1 MGGSSSYLL
10 GGTCRCQLQHS
21 LLERFKEMTKE
32 LRTEVLIVGGGL
44 GGCAAALA
52 VCRSGRTAIVTEPT
66 DWIGGQLTSQ
76 AVPPDEHG
84 WIEQF
89 GATASYRRLRTLV
102 RQYYRDHYRLTRRAQ
117 DDPYLNPGLG
127 WVSPLCH
134 EPRVALAVL
143 EAMLAPYRTSGLLT
157 ILQQHVPVS
166 TETAAGDRIA
176 AVTLENRL
184 SGGQLTITADYVL
197 DATELGDLLPLA
209 GAEFVTGQE
218 SQSQTGEPGAP
229 DVARPQNSQAMTV
242 CFAVDHMVGEN
253 HTIDRPAE
261 YEFWRDFVPPLNPP
275 WAGKLVRLT
284 GLSPRT
290 LEPVHYRFDP
300 TGEPP
305 VAFSG
310 LWTYRRILARE
321 QFTPGSFPSDICLIN
336 WPMTDYLLGDLCTCD
351 TEQAKKHIERA
362 KQLSLSLLYWLQTEY
377 EREDGGR
384 GLPGL
389 RLRPDIVGTADGLA
403 KAPYIRESRR
413 IEAEFTVCQQH
424 LSADLREGKLLAEA
438 FDDSV
443 GIGSYRIDLHPTTGG
458 DNYFDVPTLPF
469 QIPLGALI
477 PVRMENL
484 LPAAKNLG
492 VTHITNGCY
501 RLHPVEWSVGEAAGA
516 LSCFCLAQNS
526 SPRGVLH
533 NNRQLVAFQDSLVQ
547 QGIELQW
554 PSDLNLQE
562 GEPHRHGMNG
572 PGGCDHNRQTLIL
585 PLGGRFRSA
594 EADRFFK

>member
-1 MGGSSSYLL
+1 MI
-10 GGTCRCQLQHS
+10 R
-21 LLERFKEMTKE
+21 EI
-32 LRTEVLIVGGGL
+32 RTDVLIIGGGL

-52 VCRSGRTAIVTEPT
+52 VCRSGRPAIVTEPT
-66 DWIGGQLTSQ
+66 DWIGGQLTAQ

-84 WIEQF
+84 WIEQL
-89 GATASYRRLRTLV
+89 GSTASYRRLRTLV
-102 RQYYRDHYRLTRRAQ
+102 RQYYRDHYPLTCPAQ
-117 DDPYLNPGLG
+117 DDPYFNPGLG

-143 EAMLAPYRTSGLLT
+143 EAMLAPYQTSGLLT
-157 ILQQHVPVS
+157 ILRQHVPVS
-166 TETAAGDRIA
+166 SEMAAGDRIA
-176 AVTLENRL
+176 AVTLENLL
-184 SGGQLTITADYVL
+184 SGRQLTVTADYVL

-209 GAEFVTGQE
+209 GMEFVTGQE

-229 DVARPQNSQAMTV
+229 GVAKPQNSQAFTA

-261 YEFWRDFVPPLNPP
+261 YEFWRDFIPQLNPP
-275 WAGKLVRLT
+275 WAGKLLRLT

-321 QFTPGSFPSDICLIN
+321 QFTPGSFSSDICLIN
-336 WPMTDYLLGDLCTCD
+336 WPMTDYFLGDLCTCD
-351 TEQAKKHIERA
+351 AEQATKHIQRA

-377 EREDGGR
+377 EREDGGQ

-389 RLRPDIVGTADGLA
+389 RLRSDVVGTDDGLA

-413 IEAEFTVCQQH
+413 IQAEFTVCEQH
-424 LSADLREGKLLAEA
+424 LSADLQKGKRLAET
-438 FDDSV
+438 FHDSV

-477 PVRMENL
+477 PVRVENL

-501 RLHPVEWSVGEAAGA
+501 RLHPVEWNVGEAAGTLA
-516 LSCFCLAQNS
+516 CFCLAQNT

-533 NNRQLVAFQDSLVQ
+533 NSRQLVAFQDSLVQ

-554 PSDLNLQE
+554 PSDLNLE
-562 GEPHRHGMNG
+562 DGDPHRHAM
-572 PGGCDHNRQTLIL
+572 
-585 PLGGRFRSA
+585 
-594 EADRFFK
+594 E